1 MEEYKLNHNKNKI
14 IIFGTGN
21 IAEVAYYF
29 LKHDTQLNIVA
40 FTLEKQ
46 FIKDNSTK
54 FYLPIIPF
62 EELEHMYPPTEYLLF
77 APCSGTNLNKF
88 RERIFN
94 KGKEKGYTF
103 YTYISSKASI
113 YTEKIGENC
122 FILEDN
128 TIQPY
133 TKIGN
138 NCILWSGNHIGHH
151 STIEDHVFITSHV
164 VVSGMCLIK
173 KYCYLGV
180 NASLRDNIILEEGS
194 VIGMGSSVTKNTD
207 GNAIYMGTPAK
218 LYKHCDD
225 TIIL

>member
-1 MEEYKLNHNKNKI
+1 MINNI
-14 IIFGTGN
+14 IIFGIGN

-29 LKHDTQLNIVA
+29 LKNDTNLNIVG
-40 FTLEKQ
+40 FSLEKNY
-46 FIKDNSTK
+46 IKEKTK
-54 FYLPIIPF
+54 FDLPVIEF
-62 EELEHMYPPTEYLLF
+62 ENIENKYSPKEYLLF
-77 APCSGTNLNKF
+77 APCTASNLNKF
-88 RERIFN
+88 RKRIYED
-94 KGKEKGYTF
+94 GKLKGYQF
-103 YTYISSKASI
+103 YTYISSKANV
-113 YTEKIGENC
+113 YTKNIGENC

-164 VVSGMCLIK
+164 VISGMCLIK

-180 NASLRDNIILEEGS
+180 NASLRDNIILEEGT
-194 VIGMGSSVTKNTD
+194 VVGMSASITKNTE
-207 GNAIYMGTPAK
+207 GNSIYIGIPGK
-218 LYKHCDD
+218 KFKDIDD

>member
-1 MEEYKLNHNKNKI
+1 MVKKDLNTNYKI

-21 IAEVAYYF
+21 IAEVAHYF
-29 LKHDTQLNIVA
+29 LKNDTNVNIIA

-46 FIKDNSTK
+46 FIKNDTTK
-54 FYLPIIPF
+54 FDLPIVPF
-62 EELEHMYPPTEYLLF
+62 EDLTSIYPPSEYLLF

-88 RERIFN
+88 RERIYN
-94 KGKEKGYTF
+94 KGKEYGYTF

-113 YTEKIGENC
+113 YTDNIGENC

-164 VVSGMCLIK
+164 VVSGMCLVK

-180 NASLRDNIILEEGS
+180 NASLRDNIILEEGTI
-194 VIGMGSSVTKNTD
+194 IGMGSSVTKNTD

>member
-1 MEEYKLNHNKNKI
+1 MVFYINIMVKNI

-29 LKHDTQLNIVA
+29 LKNDTSHNIIG
-40 FTLEKQ
+40 FCLEKD
-46 FIKDNSTK
+46 FIKEKTK
-54 FYLPIIPF
+54 FDLPIIEF
-62 EELEHMYPPTEYLLF
+62 ETIQETHPSSEYLLF
-77 APCSGTNLNKF
+77 APCTASNLNKF
-88 RERIFN
+88 RERIYN
-94 KGKEKGYTF
+94 EGKEKGYTF
-103 YTYISSKASI
+103 FTYISSKANV
-113 YTEKIGENC
+113 YTEDIGENC

-164 VVSGMCLIK
+164 VISGMCLIK

-180 NASLRDNIILEEGS
+180 NASLRDNIILEEGT
-194 VIGMGSSVTKNTD
+194 VVGMSASVTKNTE
-207 GNAIYMGTPAK
+207 GNAIYIGFTCK
-218 LYKHCDD
+218 K
-225 TIIL
+225 I